1 MSTGADRKANT
12 WGGGALEAGDPRL
25 VEDGSKRNGAF
36 SSDLIPTKTV
46 SEGGQDEKRRKA
58 CQWALTEK
66 EHYYRVAAHLRL
78 EIIVSLRTAASV
90 AAPSAPMRLFP
101 ILRGMGGG
109 TVRGQVRVSGR

>member
-1 MSTGADRKANT
+1 MGADRKANT

-58 CQWALTEK
+58 CQWALTQKRTLGSWRFEAGGLL
-66 EHYYRVAAHLRL
+66 ERLQRRVAL
-78 EIIVSLRTAASV
+78 EALCNCGSSFGTEPVALETAGWGSEV
-90 AAPSAPMRLFP
+90 
-101 ILRGMGGG
+101 GG
-109 TVRGQVRVSGR
+109 